1 MVQELGLDPFYLER
15 SGHKLEATA
24 NFNLNV
30 LIERQQT
37 IMPTLLPNLGL
48 PEPYSIDLTTVSLY
62 DVVVLGG
69 RFLRAFSSVGG
80 ISLMRDLD
88 DSGSMRKD
96 DRYDLQKGTI
106 RTIFGLATGISGS
119 GISLKFLNSKKDFM
133 FDNLTD
139 INKLEE
145 ALAEVQPGGITKVGL
160 ALKEKVMIPMLKKA
174 DEKTLERPLL
184 IVIITDGEASTL
196 TVYYLIQSDERPA
209 IR

>member
-1 MVQELGLDPFYLER
+1 
-15 SGHKLEATA
+15 
-24 NFNLNV
+24 
-30 LIERQQT
+30 
-37 IMPTLLPNLGL
+37 
-48 PEPYSIDLTTVSLY
+48 
-62 DVVVLGG
+62 
-69 RFLRAFSSVGG
+69 
-80 ISLMRDLD
+80 
-88 DSGSMRKD
+88 
-96 DRYDLQKGTI
+96 
-106 RTIFGLATGISGS
+106 
-119 GISLKFLNSKKDFM
+119 M

-209 IR
+209 IRWTARSP